1 MADVTPPPGPVP
13 IDTSPDPPAAVSLP
27 PTGVSS
33 VLVRDPVRISF
44 AVYGFIQ
51 AVISVLLLA
60 SVISEVAGGIITGVA
75 LALYG
80 LATQLF
86 VSPQTVPR
94 QPLEELAAAAATR
107 APPR

>member
-1 MADVTPPPGPVP
+1 MTDDTPSFV
-13 IDTSPDPPAAVSLP
+13 SPTMP
-27 PTGVSS
+27 PTGVTS

-44 AVYGFIQ
+44 AVYGFVQ

-80 LATQLF
+80 LVTQLF

-94 QPLEELAAAAATR
+94 QPLEELAAAQ
-107 APPR
+107 PHVP

>member
-1 MADVTPPPGPVP
+1 MTDDITPTTPP
-13 IDTSPDPPAAVSLP
+13 AVSLP
-27 PTGVSS
+27 PTGVTS

-44 AVYGFIQ
+44 AVYGFVQ

-80 LATQLF
+80 LVTQLF

-94 QPLEELAAAAATR
+94 QPLEELAAASVGTR
-107 APPR
+107 APPG